1 MALHCVYGI
10 ALTKSLRWRRGSV
23 VVFLHVAL
31 KSTIWFEILIT
42 HSALCITLHWLEAS
56 DGSEPCGAALIV
68 LLCCFVMW
76 LLKVLLDLKSW
87 SHTVHCSVQMEAAL
101 WCCALMYPVQL
112 GLKSWSHTVHG
123 WKRPCG
129 AALIP
134 LSLSLGGSTTLHTWP
149 LLPWH
154 MISYFSRKGA
164 QFSTERD
171 LKGTKLAGSSPPYGL
186 FKPFDIVLLTWAKRC
201 KKGPI

>member
-1 MALHCVYGI
+1 M
-10 ALTKSLRWRRGSV
+10 
-23 VVFLHVAL
+23 
-31 KSTIWFEILIT
+31 
-42 HSALCITLHWLEAS
+42 HWLEAS

-87 SHTVHCSVQMEAAL
+87 SHTVHCSVQGMVCNCDLIGSIKCPWCIVLHCVKYCIGYGIVYEIALTKSLRWKLGSVVVFLHVALKSTTWFEILITHSAWMEA
-101 WCCALMYPVQL
+101 
-112 GLKSWSHTVHG
+112 G
-123 WKRPCG
+123 PCG

-154 MISYFSRKGA
+154 MISYFSQKRG
-164 QFSTERD
+164 QFYTERD
-171 LKGTKLAGSSPPYGL
+171 LKGTKLDGSYPPSGL
-186 FKPFDIVLLTWAKRC
+186 FKPFDILLLTWAKRC
-201 KKGPI
+201 KKGLI